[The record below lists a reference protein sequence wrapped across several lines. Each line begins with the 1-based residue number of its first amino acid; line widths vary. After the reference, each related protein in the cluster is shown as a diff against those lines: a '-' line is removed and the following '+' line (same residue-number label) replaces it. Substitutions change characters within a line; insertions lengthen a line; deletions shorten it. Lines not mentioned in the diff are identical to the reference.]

1 MLRQRRFWF
10 APVVVALLVS
20 LGACDGQ
27 ATGKSADPGFAGH
40 WTSPQWGE
48 HYIIVENGVMK
59 IIYTHDDGRVV
70 GTLDGTT
77 FSGWWTEVPS
87 RQPTRDAGDVTFRLT
102 GSGATRTIDGT
113 WRYGAEGSL
122 RENWDLTWVDD
133 HVPAEVAAK
142 FSDAAA
148 FISHP
153 S

>member
-1 MLRQRRFWF
+1 MPSLRRLWCI
-10 APVVVALLVS
+10 PVVAALLVG

-27 ATGKSADPGFAGH
+27 ATGKTADPGFAGH

-48 HYIIVENGVMK
+48 HYILVENGVMK

-70 GTLDGTT
+70 GSLDGST
-77 FSGWWTEVPS
+77 FTGWWTEVPS

-102 GSGATRTIDGT
+102 GSGSTRTIDGT
-113 WRYGAEGSL
+113 WRYGSEEKL

-133 HVPAEVAAK
+133 QIPAEVAAK
-142 FSDAAA
+142 FKDAAA